1 MTIYDS
7 SANFETE
14 LFQDIGVSTGV
25 TCVVESLSLD
35 CVTSSIA
42 NAIPG
47 LNRYALV
54 IFGTAPVKRKL
65 LLLFFIELL
74 LFLHL
79 LFVDLGINCMYI
91 MNTSNAPVPANE
103 LERLLGLSELDID
116 YSDHQITFKDL
127 AKLAAKVAGTRI
139 SLVNLIDSLTQWT
152 ISNYGLDIEQML
164 REESVCQYT
173 IMEADHFEVDDLSA
187 DERFR
192 DKFYVKGEPK
202 VTYYYGIPLRTSEG
216 LQIGA
221 LCVLDQE
228 HKTLEP
234 EKIELLKIIADEI
247 VARLKT
253 HKVLENLKLKLLEAG
268 QTQKKVAH
276 DIRGPLGGIVGLAQ
290 IIRDQGEQ
298 NRMDEVLEFIN
309 LIHKSGN
316 SILDLA
322 EEILDSHKE
331 KGATAGSSRAS
342 NGQGFT
348 LTIFKDKLEK
358 LYGPQAKHKNVR
370 FEVNTSALTENIHFS
385 KSKLLQI
392 TGNLISNSIKF
403 TPPNGE
409 VTVDLHLLIDQAKP
423 TLQISVK
430 DSGVGITAENIQAIV
445 SGNAS
450 STDGTGGEQGFGFG
464 LALVKHLV
472 DSLGGTISITSEPGT
487 GTNFEIILP
496 QNIY

>member
-1 MTIYDS
+1 M
-7 SANFETE
+7 
-14 LFQDIGVSTGV
+14 ST
-25 TCVVESLSLD
+25 S
-35 CVTSSIA
+35 
-42 NAIPG
+42 
-47 LNRYALV
+47 
-54 IFGTAPVKRKL
+54 
-65 LLLFFIELL
+65 
-74 LFLHL
+74 H
-79 LFVDLGINCMYI
+79 
-91 MNTSNAPVPANE
+91 APVPANE
-103 LERLLGLSELDID
+103 MERLLGLSDLDID
-116 YSDHQITFKDL
+116 YSDHQITFRDL
-127 AKLAAKVAGTRI
+127 AKLAAKVTGTRI

-164 REESVCQYT
+164 REDSVCQYT
-173 IMEADHFEVDDLSA
+173 IMESDHFEVDDLSK
-187 DERFR
+187 DERFK
-192 DKFYVKGEPK
+192 DKFYVAGEPNVK
-202 VTYYYGIPLRTSEG
+202 YYYGIPLKTSEG

-228 HKTLEP
+228 RKTLEP

-253 HKVLENLKLKLLEAG
+253 HKVLENLKSRLLEAG

-331 KGATAGSSRAS
+331 KGTAGSPRAS

-358 LYGPQAKHKNVR
+358 LYGPQAKHKNIR
-370 FEVNTSALTENIHFS
+370 FQVNTSQLTENIHFS

-392 TGNLISNSIKF
+392 TGNLISNSMKF
-403 TPPNGE
+403 TPPHGE
-409 VTVDLHLLIDQAKP
+409 VTVDLLLLIDQVKP
-423 TLQISVK
+423 ALHIAVR
-430 DSGVGITAENIQAIV
+430 DSGVGISAEDIRAIV

-450 STDGTGGEQGFGFG
+450 STEGTGGEQGFGFG

-472 DSLGGTISITSEPGT
+472 DSLGGTISITSEPGI
-487 GTNFEIILP
+487 GTHFEINLP

>member
-1 MTIYDS
+1 MS
-7 SANFETE
+7 
-14 LFQDIGVSTGV
+14 
-25 TCVVESLSLD
+25 
-35 CVTSSIA
+35 
-42 NAIPG
+42 
-47 LNRYALV
+47 
-54 IFGTAPVKRKL
+54 
-65 LLLFFIELL
+65 
-74 LFLHL
+74 
-79 LFVDLGINCMYI
+79 
-91 MNTSNAPVPANE
+91 TSNAPVPANE
-103 LERLLGLSELDID
+103 MERLLGLSELDID
-116 YSDHQITFKDL
+116 YSDHQITFQDL
-127 AKLAAKVAGTRI
+127 AKLAAKVTGTRI

-164 REESVCQYT
+164 REDSVCQYT
-173 IMEADHFEVDDLSA
+173 IMESDHFEVGDLSA
-187 DERFR
+187 DERFK
-192 DKFYVKGEPK
+192 DKFYVAGEPNVK
-202 VTYYYGIPLRTSEG
+202 YYYGIPLKTSEG
-216 LQIGA
+216 IQIGA

-228 HKTLEP
+228 RKNLEP

-253 HKVLENLKLKLLEAG
+253 HKVLENLKSKLLEAG

-331 KGATAGSSRAS
+331 KNVPGADTSKSS

-348 LTIFKDKLEK
+348 LMIFKDKLEK
-358 LYGPQAKHKNVR
+358 LYGPQAKHKNIR
-370 FEVNTSALTENIHFS
+370 FQVQTSPLTENIHFS

-392 TGNLISNSIKF
+392 TGNLISNSMKF
-403 TPPNGE
+403 TPPGGE
-409 VTVDLHLLIDQAKP
+409 VAVDLHLLIDQAKP
-423 TLQISVK
+423 VLQISVR
-430 DSGVGITAENIQAIV
+430 DTGVGISEENIQAIL

-450 STDGTGGEQGFGFG
+450 STGGTSGEQGFGFG

-472 DSLGGTISITSEPGT
+472 DNLGGKISITSEPGI
-487 GTNFEIILP
+487 GTNFEISLP

>member
-1 MTIYDS
+1 MS
-7 SANFETE
+7 
-14 LFQDIGVSTGV
+14 
-25 TCVVESLSLD
+25 
-35 CVTSSIA
+35 
-42 NAIPG
+42 
-47 LNRYALV
+47 
-54 IFGTAPVKRKL
+54 
-65 LLLFFIELL
+65 
-74 LFLHL
+74 
-79 LFVDLGINCMYI
+79 
-91 MNTSNAPVPANE
+91 TSNAPVPANE
-103 LERLLGLSELDID
+103 MERLLGLSELDID
-116 YSDHQITFKDL
+116 YSDHQITFQDL
-127 AKLAAKVAGTRI
+127 AKLAAKVTGTRI

-164 REESVCQYT
+164 REDSVCQYT
-173 IMEADHFEVDDLSA
+173 ITESDHFEVGDLSS
-187 DERFR
+187 DERFK
-192 DKFYVKGEPK
+192 DKFYVTGEPK
-202 VTYYYGIPLRTSEG
+202 VKYYYGVPLKTSDG

-228 HKTLEP
+228 RKTLEP

-253 HKVLENLKLKLLEAG
+253 HKVLENLKSRLLEAR

-290 IIRDQGEQ
+290 IIRDQGEH

-331 KGATAGSSRAS
+331 KTAAPETPKPS

-348 LTIFKDKLEK
+348 LMIFKDKLEK
-358 LYGPQAKHKNVR
+358 LYGPQAKHKNIR
-370 FEVNTSALTENIHFS
+370 FQVHTSPLTENINFS
-385 KSKLLQI
+385 KNKLLQI
-392 TGNLISNSIKF
+392 TGNLISNSMKF
-403 TPPNGE
+403 TPSGGE
-409 VTVDLHLLIDQAKP
+409 VVVDLRLLIDQAKP
-423 TLQISVK
+423 ALHISVG
-430 DSGVGITAENIQAIV
+430 DTGVGITTENIQSILT
-445 SGNAS
+445 GTAS

-472 DSLGGTISITSEPGT
+472 DSLGGQISITSEPGI
-487 GTNFEIILP
+487 GTNFEINLP